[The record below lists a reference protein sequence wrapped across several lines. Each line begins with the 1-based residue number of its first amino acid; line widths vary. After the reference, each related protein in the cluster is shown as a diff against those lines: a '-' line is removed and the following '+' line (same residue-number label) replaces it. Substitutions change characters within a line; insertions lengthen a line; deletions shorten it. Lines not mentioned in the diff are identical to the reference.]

1 MDDAALD
8 KLTRLHGFH
17 TRDELFVA
25 IGNKRVVLGDADKN
39 VFKEKQ
45 NSNWKKSSSTSPSVT
60 RTTRMPKNNRKRK
73 HRKRK
78 STPSRF

>member
-17 TRDELFVA
+17 TRDELLVA

-39 VFKEKQ
+39 VFKEKAEQ
-45 NSNWKKSSSTSPSVT
+45 QLEEVPDLLL
-60 RTTRMPKNNRKRK
+60 R
-73 HRKRK
+73 
-78 STPSRF
+78 